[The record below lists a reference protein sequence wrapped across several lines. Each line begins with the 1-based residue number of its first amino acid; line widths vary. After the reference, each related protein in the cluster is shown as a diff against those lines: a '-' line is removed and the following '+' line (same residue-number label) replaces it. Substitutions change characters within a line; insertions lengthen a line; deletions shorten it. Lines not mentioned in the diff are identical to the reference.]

1 MKMSRAVATVK
12 ELDGNHCLISRLAAW
27 TVLFLMMAMMMVMP
41 GQEASADSI
50 YVQDQAGV
58 LNDEVKNDIRVLN
71 KSMES
76 SKYKAQLLVVTVKTI
91 PDDESIEDFSM
102 EIAQKNKP
110 GDGDKDTGLVY
121 LVVTDQHQ
129 DRLEVGRG
137 MESVIPDTLANH
149 ILEARTSY
157 YQQGDWNGGMKAV
170 LNGVMNAVKNGEAND
185 GESADDG
192 SKSRGFP
199 LKMVLI
205 ILGII
210 VLALVFLAVLYSIFR
225 TNDDDD
231 DYSSTDYYQP
241 RIVSDTNEVDD
252 EDEEE
257 YHPHYREDRSRH
269 EDDDDDNL
277 GRTLLTAAAINAV
290 ANSHHEDDN
299 DHEDDHD
306 DDSSSW
312 NSESGSSSSHYDS
325 SSFSFDSP
333 SFDSFD
339 SFGGGDF
346 GGGGASGSW

>member
-1 MKMSRAVATVK
+1 MSRAVATVK
-12 ELDGNHCLISRLAAW
+12 EPDGNQRLISRLAAW
-27 TVLFLMMAMMMVMP
+27 SILVLMMAMMMVMP
-41 GQEASADSI
+41 GQDASADSI

-76 SKYKAQLLVVTVKTI
+76 SKYKAQLLVVTVRTI
-91 PDDESIEDFSM
+91 PDGESIEGFSM
-102 EIAQKNKP
+102 EIAQKNRP

-170 LNGVMNAVKNGEAND
+170 LNGVMDAVRNGEAND
-185 GESADDG
+185 GGSADDG
-192 SKSRGFP
+192 AKSGGFP
-199 LKMVLI
+199 LKMVFI
-205 ILGII
+205 ILCII
-210 VLALVFLAVLYSIFR
+210 VLALVVLAVLYRIFR
-225 TNDDDD
+225 TSDDDD
-231 DYSSTDYYQP
+231 FSSTDYYQP

-257 YHPHYREDRSRH
+257 YHSHYREDRRRH
-269 EDDDDDNL
+269 EEDDDNADV
-277 GRTLLTAAAINAV
+277 GRALLTAAAISAV
-290 ANSHHEDDN
+290 ANSHHEDD
-299 DHEDDHD
+299 DDH

-312 NSESGSSSSHYDS
+312 TSSSSNDDS

>member
-1 MKMSRAVATVK
+1 MSRAVATVK
-12 ELDGNHCLISRLAAW
+12 ELYGSHILISRLAAW
-27 TVLFLMMAMMMVMP
+27 SVLVLMMTMMMVMP

-76 SKYKAQLLVVTVKTI
+76 SKYKAQLLVVTVRTI
-91 PDDESIEDFSM
+91 PDGESIEDFSM
-102 EIAQKNKP
+102 EIAQKNRP

-170 LNGVMNAVKNGEAND
+170 LNGVMNAVRNGEAND
-185 GESADDG
+185 GGPADDG

-199 LKMVLI
+199 LKMVFI
-205 ILGII
+205 ILCII
-210 VLALVFLAVLYSIFR
+210 VLALVVLAVLYRIFR

-231 DYSSTDYYQP
+231 FSSTDYYQP
-241 RIVSDTNEVDD
+241 RIVSDTDEVDD

-257 YHPHYREDRSRH
+257 YHPHYREDRRRH
-269 EDDDDDNL
+269 EEDDDDDNL
-277 GRTLLTAAAINAV
+277 GSALLTAAAINAV
-290 ANSHHEDDN
+290 ANSHH
-299 DHEDDHD
+299 

-312 NSESGSSSSHYDS
+312 TSGFGSSSSS
-325 SSFSFDSP
+325 SSFDSP
-333 SFDSFD
+333 SFD

>member
-1 MKMSRAVATVK
+1 MSRAVATVK
-12 ELDGNHCLISRLAAW
+12 EPDDSQRLISRLAAW
-27 TVLFLMMAMMMVMP
+27 SVLVLMMAMMMVMP

-76 SKYKAQLLVVTVKTI
+76 SKYKAQLLVVTVRTI
-91 PDDESIEDFSM
+91 PDGEAIEDFSM
-102 EIAQKNKP
+102 EIAQKNRP

-170 LNGVMNAVKNGEAND
+170 LNGVMNAVRNGEAND
-185 GESADDG
+185 GGPADDG

-199 LKMVLI
+199 LKMVFI
-205 ILGII
+205 ILCII
-210 VLALVFLAVLYSIFR
+210 VLALVVLAVLYRIFR
-225 TNDDDD
+225 TNDDD
-231 DYSSTDYYQP
+231 DYSSTDYYQS

-252 EDEEE
+252 EDEGED
-257 YHPHYREDRSRH
+257 HPHYREDRRRH
-269 EDDDDDNL
+269 EEEDDDDDNL

-290 ANSHHEDDN
+290 ANSHHEDD
-299 DHEDDHD
+299 DDHD
-306 DDSSSW
+306 DSSNW
-312 NSESGSSSSHYDS
+312 TSSSSNDDS

>member
-1 MKMSRAVATVK
+1 MSRAVATVK
-12 ELDGNHCLISRLAAW
+12 EPDDSQRLISRLAAW
-27 TVLFLMMAMMMVMP
+27 SVLVLMMAMMMVMP

-50 YVQDQAGV
+50 YVQDQSGV

-76 SKYKAQLLVVTVKTI
+76 SKYKAQLLVVTVRTI
-91 PDDESIEDFSM
+91 PDDEAIEDFSM
-102 EIAQKNKP
+102 EIAQKNRP

-170 LNGVMNAVKNGEAND
+170 LNGVMNAVRNGEAND
-185 GESADDG
+185 GGPADDG

-199 LKMVLI
+199 LKMVFI
-205 ILGII
+205 ILCII
-210 VLALVFLAVLYSIFR
+210 VLALVVLAVLYRIFR
-225 TNDDDD
+225 TNDDD
-231 DYSSTDYYQP
+231 DYSSTDYYQS

-252 EDEEE
+252 EDEGED
-257 YHPHYREDRSRH
+257 HPHYREDRRRH
-269 EDDDDDNL
+269 EEEDDDDDNL

-290 ANSHHEDDN
+290 ANSHHEDD
-299 DHEDDHD
+299 DDHD
-306 DDSSSW
+306 DSSNW
-312 NSESGSSSSHYDS
+312 TSSSSNDDS

>member
-1 MKMSRAVATVK
+1 MSRAVATVK
-12 ELDGNHCLISRLAAW
+12 EPDGNQRLISRLAAW
-27 TVLFLMMAMMMVMP
+27 SVLVLMMAMMMVMP

-76 SKYKAQLLVVTVKTI
+76 SKYKAQLLVVTVRTI
-91 PDDESIEDFSM
+91 PDGEAIEDFSM
-102 EIAQKNKP
+102 EIAQKNRP

-170 LNGVMNAVKNGEAND
+170 LNGVMDAVRNGEAND
-185 GESADDG
+185 GGPADDG

-199 LKMVLI
+199 LKMVFI
-205 ILGII
+205 ILCII
-210 VLALVFLAVLYSIFR
+210 VLALVVLAVLYRIFR
-225 TNDDDD
+225 TNDDD

-257 YHPHYREDRSRH
+257 YHPHYREDRRRH
-269 EDDDDDNL
+269 EEEDDDDNL
-277 GRTLLTAAAINAV
+277 GSALLTAAAINAV
-290 ANSHHEDDN
+290 ANSHHEDD
-299 DHEDDHD
+299 
-306 DDSSSW
+306 DSSSW
-312 NSESGSSSSHYDS
+312 TSGFGSSSSS
-325 SSFSFDSP
+325 SSFDSP
-333 SFDSFD
+333 SFD

>member
-1 MKMSRAVATVK
+1 MSRAVATVK
-12 ELDGNHCLISRLAAW
+12 ELDGNHILISRLAAW
-27 TVLFLMMAMMMVMP
+27 SVLVLMMVMIMVMP
-41 GQEASADSI
+41 GQDASADSI

-91 PDDESIEDFSM
+91 PDDEAIEDFSM
-102 EIAQKNKP
+102 EIAQKNRP

-137 MESVIPDTLANH
+137 LESVIPDTLANH

-170 LNGVMNAVKNGEAND
+170 LNGVMNAVRNGEVND

-210 VLALVFLAVLYSIFR
+210 VLALVVLAVLYRAFR

-231 DYSSTDYYQP
+231 YSFTDYYQP
-241 RIVSDTNEVDD
+241 RIVSDTD
-252 EDEEE
+252 EDELDKDEEE
-257 YHPHYREDRSRH
+257 YHPHYREDRRRH
-269 EDDDDDNL
+269 EEDDDDDNL
-277 GRTLLTAAAINAV
+277 GEALLTAAAINAV
-290 ANSHHEDDN
+290 ANSHHEDD
-299 DHEDDHD
+299 
-306 DDSSSW
+306 DSSSW
-312 NSESGSSSSHYDS
+312 TSGFGSSSSS
-325 SSFSFDSP
+325 SSFDSP
-333 SFDSFD
+333 SFD

>member
-1 MKMSRAVATVK
+1 MSRAVATVK
-12 ELDGNHCLISRLAAW
+12 ELDGSHRLISRLAAW
-27 TVLFLMMAMMMVMP
+27 SVLVLMMAMMMVMP
-41 GQEASADSI
+41 GQDASADSI

-76 SKYKAQLLVVTVKTI
+76 SKYKAQLLVVTVRTI
-91 PDDESIEDFSM
+91 PDGESIEDYSM
-102 EIAQKNKP
+102 EIAQKNRP

-170 LNGVMNAVKNGEAND
+170 LNGVMNAVRNGEAND
-185 GESADDG
+185 GEPADDG

-205 ILGII
+205 ILSII
-210 VLALVFLAVLYSIFR
+210 VLALVVLAVLYRIFR
-225 TNDDDD
+225 TNDDD

-241 RIVSDTNEVDD
+241 RIVSDTDEVDD

-257 YHPHYREDRSRH
+257 YHPHYREDDEYRRRH
-269 EDDDDDNL
+269 EEDDDDDNL
-277 GRTLLTAAAINAV
+277 GSALLTAAAINAV
-290 ANSHHEDDN
+290 ANSHHEDD
-299 DHEDDHD
+299 DYH

-312 NSESGSSSSHYDS
+312 TSSSSNDDS

>member
-1 MKMSRAVATVK
+1 MSRAVATVK
-12 ELDGNHCLISRLAAW
+12 EPDGNQRLISRLAAW
-27 TVLFLMMAMMMVMP
+27 SVLVLMMAMMMVMP

-76 SKYKAQLLVVTVKTI
+76 SKYKAQLLVVTVRTI
-91 PDDESIEDFSM
+91 PDGEAIEDFSM
-102 EIAQKNKP
+102 EIAQKNRP

-170 LNGVMNAVKNGEAND
+170 LNGVMNAVRNGEAND
-185 GESADDG
+185 GGPADDG

-205 ILGII
+205 ILCII
-210 VLALVFLAVLYSIFR
+210 VLALVVLAVLYRIFR
-225 TNDDDD
+225 TNDDD

-257 YHPHYREDRSRH
+257 YHPHYREDRRRH
-269 EDDDDDNL
+269 EEDDDDDNL
-277 GRTLLTAAAINAV
+277 GSALLTAAAINAV
-290 ANSHHEDDN
+290 ANSHHEDD
-299 DHEDDHD
+299 
-306 DDSSSW
+306 DSSSW
-312 NSESGSSSSHYDS
+312 TSGFGSSSSS
-325 SSFSFDSP
+325 SSFDSP
-333 SFDSFD
+333 SFD

>member
-1 MKMSRAVATVK
+1 MSRAVATVK
-12 ELDGNHCLISRLAAW
+12 EPDGSHRLISRLTAW
-27 TVLFLMMAMMMVMP
+27 SVLVLMMAMMMVMP

-76 SKYKAQLLVVTVKTI
+76 SKYKAQLLVVTVRTI
-91 PDDESIEDFSM
+91 PDGEAIEDFSM
-102 EIAQKNKP
+102 EIAQKNRP

-170 LNGVMNAVKNGEAND
+170 LNGVMNAVRNGEAND
-185 GESADDG
+185 GGPADDG

-199 LKMVLI
+199 LKMVFI
-205 ILGII
+205 ILCII
-210 VLALVFLAVLYSIFR
+210 VLALVVLAVLYRIFR
-225 TNDDDD
+225 TNDDD

-257 YHPHYREDRSRH
+257 YHPHYREDRRRH
-269 EDDDDDNL
+269 EEDDDDDNL
-277 GRTLLTAAAINAV
+277 GSALLTAAAINAV
-290 ANSHHEDDN
+290 ANSHHEDD
-299 DHEDDHD
+299 
-306 DDSSSW
+306 DSSSW
-312 NSESGSSSSHYDS
+312 TSGFGSSSSS
-325 SSFSFDSP
+325 SSFDSP
-333 SFDSFD
+333 SFD

>member
-1 MKMSRAVATVK
+1 MSRAVATAK
-12 ELDGNHCLISRLAAW
+12 EPDDNHSLISRLAAW

-41 GQEASADSI
+41 GQDASADSI

-76 SKYKAQLLVVTVKTI
+76 SKYKAQLLVVTVRTI
-91 PDDESIEDFSM
+91 PDGESIEDFSM
-102 EIAQKNKP
+102 EIAQKNRP

-137 MESVIPDTLANH
+137 MESIIPDTLANH

-170 LNGVMNAVKNGEAND
+170 LNGVMDAVRNGEAND
-185 GESADDG
+185 GEPADDG

-199 LKMVLI
+199 LKMVFI
-205 ILGII
+205 ILCII
-210 VLALVFLAVLYSIFR
+210 VLALAFLAVLYRIFR
-225 TNDDDD
+225 INDDDD
-231 DYSSTDYYQP
+231 FSSTDYYQP

-257 YHPHYREDRSRH
+257 DHPHYREDRRRH
-269 EDDDDDNL
+269 EEEDDDDNI
-277 GRTLLTAAAINAV
+277 GGALLTAAAINAV
-290 ANSHHEDDN
+290 ANSHHEDD
-299 DHEDDHD
+299 DDHD
-306 DDSSSW
+306 NSSSW
-312 NSESGSSSSHYDS
+312 TSSSSNDDS

>member
-1 MKMSRAVATVK
+1 MSRAVATVK
-12 ELDGNHCLISRLAAW
+12 ELDGNHRLISRLAAW
-27 TVLFLMMAMMMVMP
+27 SVLVLMMAMMMVMP

-76 SKYKAQLLVVTVKTI
+76 SKYRAQLLVVTVRTI
-91 PDDESIEDFSM
+91 PDGESIENYSM
-102 EIAQKNKP
+102 EIAQKNRP

-149 ILEARTSY
+149 ILEARTAY

-170 LNGVMNAVKNGEAND
+170 LSGVMDAVRNGEAND
-185 GESADDG
+185 GEPADDE

-199 LKMVLI
+199 LKMVFI
-205 ILGII
+205 ILCII
-210 VLALVFLAVLYSIFR
+210 VLALVILAVLYRIFR

-231 DYSSTDYYQP
+231 YFSTDYYQP

-257 YHPHYREDRSRH
+257 DHPHYREDRRRH
-269 EDDDDDNL
+269 EEEDDDDDNL

-290 ANSHHEDDN
+290 ANSHHEDD
-299 DHEDDHD
+299 DH

-312 NSESGSSSSHYDS
+312 TSSSSNDDS

>member
-1 MKMSRAVATVK
+1 MSRAVATVK
-12 ELDGNHCLISRLAAW
+12 EPDGNQRLISRLAAW
-27 TVLFLMMAMMMVMP
+27 SVLVLMMVMMMVMP

-76 SKYKAQLLVVTVKTI
+76 SKYKAQLLVVTVRTI
-91 PDDESIEDFSM
+91 PDGEAIEDFSM
-102 EIAQKNKP
+102 EIAQKNRP

-170 LNGVMNAVKNGEAND
+170 LNGVMDAVRNGEAND
-185 GESADDG
+185 GGPADDG

-199 LKMVLI
+199 LKMVFI
-205 ILGII
+205 ILCII
-210 VLALVFLAVLYSIFR
+210 VLALVVLAVLYRIFR
-225 TNDDDD
+225 TNDDD

-257 YHPHYREDRSRH
+257 YHPHYREDRRRH
-269 EDDDDDNL
+269 EEDDDDDNL
-277 GRTLLTAAAINAV
+277 GSALLTAAAINAV
-290 ANSHHEDDN
+290 ANSHHEDD
-299 DHEDDHD
+299 
-306 DDSSSW
+306 DSSSW
-312 NSESGSSSSHYDS
+312 TSGFGSSSSS
-325 SSFSFDSP
+325 SSFDSP
-333 SFDSFD
+333 SFD

>member
-1 MKMSRAVATVK
+1 MK
-12 ELDGNHCLISRLAAW
+12 ELDGNHRLISRLAAW
-27 TVLFLMMAMMMVMP
+27 SVLVLMMAMMMVMP
-41 GQEASADSI
+41 GQDASADSI

-76 SKYKAQLLVVTVKTI
+76 SKYKAQLLVVTVRTI
-91 PDDESIEDFSM
+91 PDGESIEDFSM
-102 EIAQKNKP
+102 EIAQKNRP

-170 LNGVMNAVKNGEAND
+170 LNGVMDAVRNGEAND
-185 GESADDG
+185 GEPVDDG
-192 SKSRGFP
+192 AKSGGFP
-199 LKMVLI
+199 LKMVFI
-205 ILGII
+205 ILCII
-210 VLALVFLAVLYSIFR
+210 VLALVVLAVLYRIFR
-225 TNDDDD
+225 TSDDDD
-231 DYSSTDYYQP
+231 FSSTDYYQP

-257 YHPHYREDRSRH
+257 DHPHYREDRRRH
-269 EDDDDDNL
+269 EEEDDDDDNL
-277 GRTLLTAAAINAV
+277 GRTLLTAAAISAV
-290 ANSHHEDDN
+290 ANSHHEDD
-299 DHEDDHD
+299 DDH

-312 NSESGSSSSHYDS
+312 TSSSSNDDS

>member
-1 MKMSRAVATVK
+1 MSRAVATVK
-12 ELDGNHCLISRLAAW
+12 EPDGSHRLISRLAAW
-27 TVLFLMMAMMMVMP
+27 SVLVLMMAMMMVMP

-76 SKYKAQLLVVTVKTI
+76 SKYKAQLLVVTVRTI
-91 PDDESIEDFSM
+91 PDGEAIEDFSM
-102 EIAQKNKP
+102 EIAQKNRP

-170 LNGVMNAVKNGEAND
+170 LNGVMDAVRNGEAND
-185 GESADDG
+185 GGPADDG

-199 LKMVLI
+199 LKMVFI
-205 ILGII
+205 ILCII
-210 VLALVFLAVLYSIFR
+210 VLALVILAVLYRIFR
-225 TNDDDD
+225 TNDDD

-252 EDEEE
+252 EED
-257 YHPHYREDRSRH
+257 HPHYREDRRRH
-269 EDDDDDNL
+269 EEEDDDDDNL
-277 GRTLLTAAAINAV
+277 GRALLTAAAISAV
-290 ANSHHEDDN
+290 ANSHHEDD
-299 DHEDDHD
+299 DDHD
-306 DDSSSW
+306 DSSNW
-312 NSESGSSSSHYDS
+312 TSSSSNDDS

>member
-1 MKMSRAVATVK
+1 MSRAVAIAK
-12 ELDGNHCLISRLAAW
+12 ELAGNQHLISRLAAW
-27 TVLFLMMAMMMVMP
+27 SVLVLMMAMMMVMP

-58 LNDEVKNDIRVLN
+58 LNDEVKNDTRVLN

-76 SKYKAQLLVVTVKTI
+76 SKYKAQLLVVTVRTI
-91 PDDESIEDFSM
+91 PDGESIEDYSM
-102 EIAQKNKP
+102 EIAQKNRP

-170 LNGVMNAVKNGEAND
+170 LNGVMNAVRNGEAND
-185 GESADDG
+185 GEPADDG

-210 VLALVFLAVLYSIFR
+210 VLALVVLAVLYRIFR
-225 TNDDDD
+225 TSDDD

-241 RIVSDTNEVDD
+241 RIVSDTDEVDD

-257 YHPHYREDRSRH
+257 YHPHYREDRRRH
-269 EDDDDDNL
+269 EEEDDDDDNL
-277 GRTLLTAAAINAV
+277 GGALLTAAAINAI
-290 ANSHHEDDN
+290 ANSHHEDD
-299 DHEDDHD
+299 
-306 DDSSSW
+306 DSSSW
-312 NSESGSSSSHYDS
+312 TSSSSNDDS

>member
-1 MKMSRAVATVK
+1 MSRAVATVK
-12 ELDGNHCLISRLAAW
+12 ELDGSHRLISRLAAW
-27 TVLFLMMAMMMVMP
+27 SVLVLMMVMMMVMP
-41 GQEASADSI
+41 GQDASADSI

-76 SKYKAQLLVVTVKTI
+76 SKYKAQLLVVTVRTI
-91 PDDESIEDFSM
+91 PDGESIEDFSM
-102 EIAQKNKP
+102 EIAQKNRP

-170 LNGVMNAVKNGEAND
+170 LNGVMDAVKNGEAND
-185 GESADDG
+185 GGPADDG
-192 SKSRGFP
+192 AKSRGFP
-199 LKMVLI
+199 LKMVFI
-205 ILGII
+205 ILCII
-210 VLALVFLAVLYSIFR
+210 VLALVVLAVLYRIFR
-225 TNDDDD
+225 TDDDD
-231 DYSSTDYYQP
+231 DFSSTDYYQP

-252 EDEEE
+252 EDEGED
-257 YHPHYREDRSRH
+257 HPHYREDRRRH
-269 EDDDDDNL
+269 EEEDDDDDNL

-290 ANSHHEDDN
+290 ANSHHEDD
-299 DHEDDHD
+299 DDH

-312 NSESGSSSSHYDS
+312 TSSSSNDDS

>member
-1 MKMSRAVATVK
+1 MSRAVATVK
-12 ELDGNHCLISRLAAW
+12 EPDGNQRLISRLAAW
-27 TVLFLMMAMMMVMP
+27 SVLVLMMAMMMVMP

-50 YVQDQAGV
+50 YVQDQSGV

-76 SKYKAQLLVVTVKTI
+76 SKYKAQLLVVTVRTI
-91 PDDESIEDFSM
+91 PDGEAIEDFSM
-102 EIAQKNKP
+102 EIAQKNRP

-170 LNGVMNAVKNGEAND
+170 LNGVMNAVRNGEAND
-185 GESADDG
+185 GGPADDG
-192 SKSRGFP
+192 SKPRGFP
-199 LKMVLI
+199 LKMVFI
-205 ILGII
+205 ILCII
-210 VLALVFLAVLYSIFR
+210 VLALVVLAVLYRIFR
-225 TNDDDD
+225 TNDDD

-257 YHPHYREDRSRH
+257 YHPHYREDRRRH
-269 EDDDDDNL
+269 EEEDDDDNL
-277 GRTLLTAAAINAV
+277 GSALLTAAAINAV
-290 ANSHHEDDN
+290 ANSHHEDD
-299 DHEDDHD
+299 
-306 DDSSSW
+306 DSSSW
-312 NSESGSSSSHYDS
+312 TSGFGSSSSS
-325 SSFSFDSP
+325 SSFDSP
-333 SFDSFD
+333 SFD

>member
-1 MKMSRAVATVK
+1 MSRAVATVK
-12 ELDGNHCLISRLAAW
+12 EPDGNQRLISRLAAW
-27 TVLFLMMAMMMVMP
+27 SILVLMMAMMMVMP
-41 GQEASADSI
+41 GQDASADSI

-76 SKYKAQLLVVTVKTI
+76 SKYKAQLLVVTVRTI
-91 PDDESIEDFSM
+91 PDGEFIEDFSM
-102 EIAQKNKP
+102 EIAQKNRP

-170 LNGVMNAVKNGEAND
+170 LNGVMDAVRNGEAND
-185 GESADDG
+185 GGSADDG
-192 SKSRGFP
+192 AKSGGFP
-199 LKMVLI
+199 LKMVFI
-205 ILGII
+205 ILCII
-210 VLALVFLAVLYSIFR
+210 VLALVVLAVLYRIFR
-225 TNDDDD
+225 TSDDDD
-231 DYSSTDYYQP
+231 FSSTDYYQP

-257 YHPHYREDRSRH
+257 YHSHYREDRRRH
-269 EDDDDDNL
+269 EEDDDNADV
-277 GRTLLTAAAINAV
+277 GRALLTAAAISAV
-290 ANSHHEDDN
+290 ANSHHEDD
-299 DHEDDHD
+299 DDH

-312 NSESGSSSSHYDS
+312 TSSSSNDDS

>member
-1 MKMSRAVATVK
+1 MSRAVATVK
-12 ELDGNHCLISRLAAW
+12 EPDGSHRLISRLAAW
-27 TVLFLMMAMMMVMP
+27 SVLVLMMAMMMVMP

-76 SKYKAQLLVVTVKTI
+76 SKYKAQLLVVTVRTI
-91 PDDESIEDFSM
+91 PDGEAIEDFSM
-102 EIAQKNKP
+102 EIAQKNRP

-170 LNGVMNAVKNGEAND
+170 LNGVMDAVRNGEAND
-185 GESADDG
+185 GGPADDG

-199 LKMVLI
+199 LKMVFI
-205 ILGII
+205 ILCII
-210 VLALVFLAVLYSIFR
+210 VLALVVLAVLYRIFR
-225 TNDDDD
+225 TNDDD

-257 YHPHYREDRSRH
+257 YHPHYREDRRRH
-269 EDDDDDNL
+269 EEDDDDDNL
-277 GRTLLTAAAINAV
+277 GSALLTAAAINAV
-290 ANSHHEDDN
+290 ANYHHE
-299 DHEDDHD
+299 D

-312 NSESGSSSSHYDS
+312 TSGFGSSSSS
-325 SSFSFDSP
+325 SSFDSP
-333 SFDSFD
+333 SFD

>member
-1 MKMSRAVATVK
+1 MK
-12 ELDGNHCLISRLAAW
+12 ELDGDQHLISRLAAW
-27 TVLFLMMAMMMVMP
+27 LVLVLMMAMMMVMP

-76 SKYKAQLLVVTVKTI
+76 SKYGAQLLVVTVRTI
-91 PDDESIEDFSM
+91 PDGESIEDFSM

-170 LNGVMNAVKNGEAND
+170 LNGVMDAVKNGEAND
-185 GESADDG
+185 GGPADDG
-192 SKSRGFP
+192 SKSRGFS

-205 ILGII
+205 ILSII
-210 VLALVFLAVLYSIFR
+210 ALALVVLAVLYRIFR

-231 DYSSTDYYQP
+231 YSATDYYQP

-257 YHPHYREDRSRH
+257 YHPHHREDRRRH
-269 EDDDDDNL
+269 EEDDDDDNL

-290 ANSHHEDDN
+290 ANSHHEDDD
-299 DHEDDHD
+299 DHE

-312 NSESGSSSSHYDS
+312 TSSSSNDDS

>member
-1 MKMSRAVATVK
+1 MSRAVATVK
-12 ELDGNHCLISRLAAW
+12 EPDGNQRLISRLAAW
-27 TVLFLMMAMMMVMP
+27 SVLVLMMAMMMVMP

-76 SKYKAQLLVVTVKTI
+76 SKYKAQLLVVTVRTI
-91 PDDESIEDFSM
+91 PDGEAIEDFSM
-102 EIAQKNKP
+102 EIAQKNRP

-170 LNGVMNAVKNGEAND
+170 LNGVMDTVRNGEAND
-185 GESADDG
+185 GGPADDG

-199 LKMVLI
+199 LKMVFI
-205 ILGII
+205 ILCII
-210 VLALVFLAVLYSIFR
+210 VLALVVLAVLYRIFR
-225 TNDDDD
+225 TNDDD

-257 YHPHYREDRSRH
+257 YHPHYREDRRRH
-269 EDDDDDNL
+269 EEEDDDDNL
-277 GRTLLTAAAINAV
+277 GSALLTAAAINAV
-290 ANSHHEDDN
+290 ANSHHEDD
-299 DHEDDHD
+299 
-306 DDSSSW
+306 DSSSW
-312 NSESGSSSSHYDS
+312 TSGFGSSSSS
-325 SSFSFDSP
+325 SSFDSP
-333 SFDSFD
+333 SFD

>member
-1 MKMSRAVATVK
+1 MSRAVATAK
-12 ELDGNHCLISRLAAW
+12 EPDDNHRLISRMAAW
-27 TVLFLMMAMMMVMP
+27 SVLVLMMAMMMVMP
-41 GQEASADSI
+41 GQDASADSI

-76 SKYKAQLLVVTVKTI
+76 SKYRAQLLVVTVRTI
-91 PDDESIEDFSM
+91 PDGESIEDFSM
-102 EIAQKNKP
+102 EIAQKNRP

-170 LNGVMNAVKNGEAND
+170 LNGVMDAVRNGEAND
-185 GESADDG
+185 GGSADDG
-192 SKSRGFP
+192 AKSRGFP
-199 LKMVLI
+199 LKMVFI
-205 ILGII
+205 ILCII
-210 VLALVFLAVLYSIFR
+210 VLALVVLAVLYRIFR

-231 DYSSTDYYQP
+231 YFSTDYYQP

-257 YHPHYREDRSRH
+257 DHPHYREDRRRH
-269 EDDDDDNL
+269 EEEDDDDDNL

-290 ANSHHEDDN
+290 ANSHHEDD
-299 DHEDDHD
+299 DH

-312 NSESGSSSSHYDS
+312 TSSSSNDDS

>member
-1 MKMSRAVATVK
+1 MSRAVATVK
-12 ELDGNHCLISRLAAW
+12 ELDGSHRLISRLAAW
-27 TVLFLMMAMMMVMP
+27 SVLVLMMAMMMVMP

-76 SKYKAQLLVVTVKTI
+76 SKYKAQLLVVTVRTI
-91 PDDESIEDFSM
+91 PDGESIEDYSM
-102 EIAQKNKP
+102 EIAQKNRP

-170 LNGVMNAVKNGEAND
+170 LNGVMDAVRNGEAND
-185 GESADDG
+185 GEPADDG

-199 LKMVLI
+199 LKMILI

-210 VLALVFLAVLYSIFR
+210 VLALVVLAVLYRIFR
-225 TNDDDD
+225 TNDDD

-257 YHPHYREDRSRH
+257 YHSHYREDRRRH
-269 EDDDDDNL
+269 EEDDDNADV
-277 GRTLLTAAAINAV
+277 GRALLTAAAISAV
-290 ANSHHEDDN
+290 ANSHHEDD
-299 DHEDDHD
+299 DDH

-312 NSESGSSSSHYDS
+312 TSSSSNDDS

>member
-1 MKMSRAVATVK
+1 MSRAVATVK

-257 YHPHYREDRSRH
+257 YHPHYREDRHRH
-269 EDDDDDNL
+269 EEDDDDDNL
-277 GRTLLTAAAINAV
+277 GEALLTAAAINAV
-290 ANSHHEDDN
+290 ANSHHEDDY
-299 DHEDDHD
+299 HA
-306 DDSSSW
+306 DSSSW
-312 NSESGSSSSHYDS
+312 TSGFGSSSSS
-325 SSFSFDSP
+325 SSFDSP
-333 SFDSFD
+333 SFD

>member
-1 MKMSRAVATVK
+1 MSRAVATVK
-12 ELDGNHCLISRLAAW
+12 EPDGNQRLISRLAAW
-27 TVLFLMMAMMMVMP
+27 SILVLMMAMMMVMP
-41 GQEASADSI
+41 GQDASADSI

-76 SKYKAQLLVVTVKTI
+76 SKYKAQLLVVTVRTI
-91 PDDESIEDFSM
+91 PDGESIEDFSM
-102 EIAQKNKP
+102 EIAQKNRP

-170 LNGVMNAVKNGEAND
+170 LNGVMDAVRNGEAND
-185 GESADDG
+185 GGSADDG
-192 SKSRGFP
+192 AKSGGFP
-199 LKMVLI
+199 LKMVFI
-205 ILGII
+205 ILCII
-210 VLALVFLAVLYSIFR
+210 VLALVVLAVLYRIFR
-225 TNDDDD
+225 TSDDDD
-231 DYSSTDYYQP
+231 FSSTDYYQP

-257 YHPHYREDRSRH
+257 YHSHYREDRRRH
-269 EDDDDDNL
+269 EEDDDNADV
-277 GRTLLTAAAINAV
+277 GRALLTAAAISAV
-290 ANSHHEDDN
+290 ANSHHEDD
-299 DHEDDHD
+299 DDH

-312 NSESGSSSSHYDS
+312 TSSSSNDDS